1 MSPLP
6 FAAEATQV
14 HLTSQ
19 TRIVAAIIGL
29 SFGLYALVAVLLFQD
44 REAAIP
50 GELWLA
56 AGVFGGAL
64 VSFLSNSKGGQEGGT
79 TGPLE
84 VVAPPDQP
92 LAVREAQDDPVIPHR
107 LGGVA

>member
-1 MSPLP
+1 M
-6 FAAEATQV
+6 
-14 HLTSQ
+14 TSDRLRARVV
-19 TRIVAAIIGL
+19 TLVVGAIIGL
-29 SFGLYALVAVLLFQD
+29 AFGLYLLVALLLWRD
-44 REAAIP
+44 PETALP

-64 VSFLSNSKGGQEGGT
+64 VGFLSNSKGGQEGGT

-84 VVAPPDQP
+84 VKAPPGEP
-92 LAVREAQDDPVIPHR
+92 LAVREENDPVIPHR